1 MMIALPA
8 FAAAPTQNADARRVA
23 AMGNDMPRKVDCI
36 NQYVLLYQGDVEH
49 TRKSR
54 DRLTPPDEKKS
65 ISLPIVSGT
74 DIDTVLDTRSCIV
87 SDELRAIHRPRTDVG
102 HTRPIPIPSCFFSG
116 FASSI
121 SFPILL
127 LPVSP
132 DASFNANS
140 EVSRL
145 AIDNG
150 GLAEAVGEMALAV
163 SWAAAPLVVDMF
175 SSRFPELVCNRY
187 LWGSDVGSLTRAAG
201 RMIDWRVEHE
211 PLANVDIGRPAP
223 RPRYPPPAIRS
234 PIMLI
239 ATAGCEQI
247 FPEVDATTT
256 GRQSIDGQDK

>member
-1 MMIALPA
+1 MSSTHASQ
-8 FAAAPTQNADARRVA
+8 QN
-23 AMGNDMPRKVDCI
+23 G
-36 NQYVLLYQGDVEH
+36 
-49 TRKSR
+49 
-54 DRLTPPDEKKS
+54 LTPPDEKKS

-87 SDELRAIHRPRTDVG
+87 SDELRAIHRARPDVG

-150 GLAEAVGEMALAV
+150 GLADAVGEMALAV
-163 SWAAAPLVVDMF
+163 SWAAAPLVVALRSCHLLELEC
-175 SSRFPELVCNRY
+175 SSEVCC
-187 LWGSDVGSLTRAAG
+187 SDVGSLTRAAG
-201 RMIDWRVEHE
+201 RMIDWRVEHD
-211 PLANVDIGRPAP
+211 PLANVDIGRPTG
-223 RPRYPPPAIRS
+223 RLRHPPPAIRN
-234 PIMLI
+234 PIILI

-256 GRQSIDGQDK
+256 ARQSIDGQDK